1 MEVEL
6 TVADP
11 DEVAGGLRQDQIPA
25 ERLAQLG
32 DVHLER
38 RPGGLREVRHPE
50 LVDEPVAGDDLVGV
64 QQQGGEQGALL
75 RAAEPQDPAF
85 FPDLERPEDPKL
97 HPGLSF
103 SGPLGPD

>member
-6 TVADP
+6 AVADP

-38 RPGGLREVRHPE
+38 RPGGVGRRGTPE

-64 QQQGGEQGALL
+64 QQQEGEQGALL
-75 RAAEPQDPAF
+75 RAAELQDPAF
-85 FPDLERPEDPKL
+85 FTDLERPEDAEL
-97 HPGLSF
+97 HALLASLLAGL
-103 SGPLGPD
+103 

>member
-38 RPGGLREVRHPE
+38 RPGGVGRIRVPE
-50 LVDEPVAGDDLVGV
+50 LVDQAVP
-64 QQQGGEQGALL
+64 
-75 RAAEPQDPAF
+75 
-85 FPDLERPEDPKL
+85 
-97 HPGLSF
+97 
-103 SGPLGPD
+103 